1 MQDMIFNRLF
11 CNRGIL
17 FQNFR
22 QHGWIG
28 ILYLITLLFSLP
40 LYIATVYR
48 EVPQQITSLFQANG
62 EVQILFAIT
71 FPVAAG
77 IFLFRYM
84 QSGPSSDLFH
94 SLPLQRKHLLTV
106 NLLTGFVMVL
116 VPVWITTAITGWVW
130 AVLDQPAYI
139 FGGSEIWMWGLSMS
153 IYSLFMFMM
162 TVVVGMCIGQSVL
175 QGLTVY
181 GILLVP
187 VIVWFIF
194 SLHLQNHLLGYAYDD
209 VRFNAEKLSL
219 VLRMGSISTAPVIRA
234 ELIIYSVLA
243 ILFIPLAYVFYARRQ
258 VESATQAITFPIVK
272 PIFRFGFMFTLVLIG
287 GAYFTSIAPRASVG
301 WDVCGYILGGIVGYI
316 GAEMI
321 IRKTWLIWTRKL
333 VPKLVLYGFVAGLLL
348 YVPVADWNG
357 YAARVPDISK
367 VNSIKLGGDR
377 YIYSN
382 GINQKVDDSSFYSN
396 DPEYVEAIINLHQKI
411 IDTDL
416 PLRDPVNP
424 DDDYD
429 EVFIN
434 YKLENGRVMKR
445 RYNIPETEFHKE
457 LMAVKQTED
466 YKRVAYD
473 TFKLDEDALSIGL
486 RSSLSTFRKVY
497 ISNPK
502 QVREFKELLKQ
513 DILDQTYEEQ
523 STPWQP
529 IVYAEMNQNSTSTD
543 PYQSKEM
550 WNFDIKPS
558 YKRVLAWLK
567 ENNLYDQL
575 QVPVDEIAS
584 AQFVKQ
590 EIDSPGK
597 AKWVYSDSDYI
608 EVNSSG
614 NKQIAT
620 KNKKIISGLLQ
631 RQRSGYRT
639 EKDTVYHIKLNFI
652 RGEDV
657 YMILKEED
665 LTEEMKAI
673 LVGQ

>member
-1 MQDMIFNRLF
+1 
-11 CNRGIL
+11 
-17 FQNFR
+17 
-22 QHGWIG
+22 
-28 ILYLITLLFSLP
+28 
-40 LYIATVYR
+40 
-48 EVPQQITSLFQANG
+48 
-62 EVQILFAIT
+62 
-71 FPVAAG
+71 
-77 IFLFRYM
+77 
-84 QSGPSSDLFH
+84 
-94 SLPLQRKHLLTV
+94 
-106 NLLTGFVMVL
+106 
-116 VPVWITTAITGWVW
+116 
-130 AVLDQPAYI
+130 
-139 FGGSEIWMWGLSMS
+139 
-153 IYSLFMFMM
+153 
-162 TVVVGMCIGQSVL
+162 
-175 QGLTVY
+175 
-181 GILLVP
+181 
-187 VIVWFIF
+187 
-194 SLHLQNHLLGYAYDD
+194 
-209 VRFNAEKLSL
+209 
-219 VLRMGSISTAPVIRA
+219 
-234 ELIIYSVLA
+234 
-243 ILFIPLAYVFYARRQ
+243 
-258 VESATQAITFPIVK
+258 
-272 PIFRFGFMFTLVLIG
+272 
-287 GAYFTSIAPRASVG
+287 
-301 WDVCGYILGGIVGYI
+301 
-316 GAEMI
+316 
-321 IRKTWLIWTRKL
+321 
-333 VPKLVLYGFVAGLLL
+333 
-348 YVPVADWNG
+348 
-357 YAARVPDISK
+357 
-367 VNSIKLGGDR
+367 
-377 YIYSN
+377 
-382 GINQKVDDSSFYSN
+382 
-396 DPEYVEAIINLHQKI
+396 
-411 IDTDL
+411 
-416 PLRDPVNP
+416 
-424 DDDYD
+424 
-429 EVFIN
+429 
-434 YKLENGRVMKR
+434 LENGRVMKR

-486 RSSLSTFRKVY
+486 RSSLSSFRKVY

-523 STPWQP
+523 SSPWQP

-550 WNFDIKPS
+550 RNFDIKPS
-558 YKRVLAWLK
+558 YKRVLTWLK

-657 YMILKEED
+657 YMILKEGD